1 MRDQETETCP
11 GIYNRM
17 SDEEMNNLVPKTYS
31 VDGLQDEASICLSM
45 QERYLLLMAS
55 CLLPL

>member
-31 VDGLQDEASICLSM
+31 VDGLQDEASICLSV
-45 QERYLLLMAS
+45 QEPWNR
-55 CLLPL
+55 